1 MVPAWTLF
9 AALPFAC
16 LVAVTLT
23 FIVTRALSRKAAPVP
38 SPVQGPI
45 SAPAKNTLVDVDVL
59 SIMSQRLAVL
69 EGRLP
74 ALQQLLDGYGALS
87 TRVAEMEARLPTLAD
102 AYDRFG
108 SLVVNAEKRR
118 RESDRHQKNKPLSV
132 EEVAAQAGLAT
143 GLPGSPA
150 AASGE
155 PSSVRAGVVGG
166 NGVKSRG
173 Q

>member
-1 MVPAWTLF
+1 MLPAWTLF
-9 AALPFAC
+9 AALPVAC
-16 LVAVTLT
+16 LLAVTLT
-23 FIVTRALSRKAAPVP
+23 FLVMRRGSRVTVPVP
-38 SPVQGPI
+38 SPETGPI
-45 SAPAKNTLVDVDVL
+45 SVPAKNTLVDIDVL
-59 SIMSQRLAVL
+59 SMMSQRLAVL

-74 ALQQLLDGYGALS
+74 ALQQMLDGYGALS

-108 SLVVNAEKRR
+108 TLVVNAEKRR
-118 RESDRHQKNKPLSV
+118 RESDRHHKNKPLSV

-143 GLPGSPA
+143 GLPGAPSA
-150 AASGE
+150 KVGE
-155 PSSVRAGVVGG
+155 PSPARAGIVGG